1 MSSDLG
7 STDFDPEKEFDFI
20 ERLGKGQF
28 GEVWRVHHKKTNRV
42 LAVKKVTITQD
53 GHMAD
58 LAREINVMKKC
69 ASPYIVRY
77 YGNYLKGNVMWI
89 VMEYCAYGSVNDVMN
104 MTNRTLTEDQIASIA
119 QHVLQGLAYMEA
131 NRKIHRDIKPHNI
144 LLNTKGEAK
153 LADFGIS
160 RDMEAAE
167 LRKTVIGTPYYLAP
181 EVINETGYDGRAD
194 IWALGISCI
203 EMAEKDPPYADVH
216 PMRVLFLVA
225 NNPAPKLTHPE
236 LWSAEFN
243 DFVTK
248 CLEVDRDRRP
258 RAAQLLLHPFV
269 RNADPSH
276 LGPLIQQAQGFMD
289 QHGGLEKALM
299 LLKPKKEEEED
310 VAVDDLNKDLQL
322 GSDVSNG
329 SGSFSMSERQPN
341 YLAESSDDEMDMSF
355 GESDTEYSDQES
367 TGKKKKVAEDDF
379 DIDDFMADLEK
390 PPSKPSVPVEKKL
403 ERAPS
408 RPKLPRTM
416 SVEKTKDDMAWDT
429 LRGGLIADKE
439 RVNQRGKI
447 TEAARVESSAVDW
460 AAIASDSATDPKT
473 VEGPSL
479 LTPRTLERK
488 TSVKHI
494 DWGAAMKE
502 IAAVPQRPASMA
514 LPAGPSLKPPS
525 GQRPRST
532 SEVQFDDLLA
542 ELDSIQTP
550 SRTPKSFRNVAALAF
565 SKQFP
570 ESQSFSARGSW
581 SGLVSGENP
590 FRNNP
595 QFVVS
600 LSEPS
605 QCLITVKAD
614 SPGCRVR
621 FLVLQVRDA
630 QFCLP
635 SVPSYGVHTEVPFS
649 TDPEVSMPTLFDD
662 SNFKYVVI
670 PWIES
675 LGPSQSMS
683 FELKINAM
691 SALTIRKLP
700 NMSEIVRNGEWAKE
714 TAGGCI
720 NHASWRRNP
729 QFLIRVNAT
738 SDIHL
743 FITQMLDPLQ
753 YIGFYLVKTDD
764 PARKVMK
771 ISQSRILN
779 SDTKFRKKSEIY
791 SGRLSLNPGN
801 YVLVVATFEPNVLGK
816 FSVALLSDKQSLSFS
831 PLMDSNS
838 SIVAGVWSA
847 ETAGGCLNSPSWI
860 KNPKFLLR
868 VKKACHATL
877 VLTRSKDSKS
887 SSAEVPFLGFYVF
900 KGDQASASSLRKS
913 DVVCKTKNFV
923 DAVEVIE
930 HVNLSAG
937 NFVVVPCTFHPHFQG
952 SFSFSA
958 YGDGEFILEPLRTQ
972 SVGIKDKWVPSSSG
986 GSFQFSS
993 WRANPQ
999 YLATFEESGSASF
1012 SVGQERLPNG
1022 TFPLIGLVVVRPPTA
1037 FSSEKLMS
1045 LVVGDVMEN
1054 TKFSDSSLVASK
1066 TFPFK
1071 QGDKAVVIP
1080 MTFHPFI
1087 ENSFEVSVSGCKA
1100 ALHRLTDPWK
1110 WKWASSEWSRAKNT
1124 AGGCMNNKST
1134 WQQNPRFKFGLR
1146 VKSKV
1151 RVYLSQTTPPSQA
1164 GQPKKVPSAAGFY
1177 VFKYTTSAFTKNDF
1191 IGKSEFNPAKEVSA
1205 EFEFEP
1211 GVYILIATKF
1221 EANEEGQFSIHLFS
1235 HQDVAIALM

>member
-1 MSSDLG
+1 
-7 STDFDPEKEFDFI
+7 
-20 ERLGKGQF
+20 
-28 GEVWRVHHKKTNRV
+28 
-42 LAVKKVTITQD
+42 
-53 GHMAD
+53 
-58 LAREINVMKKC
+58 
-69 ASPYIVRY
+69 
-77 YGNYLKGNVMWI
+77 
-89 VMEYCAYGSVNDVMN
+89 MEYCAYGSVNDVMN
-104 MTNRTLTEDQIASIA
+104 MTNRTLTEDQIASVA
-119 QHVLQGLAYMEA
+119 RHVLQGLAYMEA

-181 EVINETGYDGRAD
+181 EVIKESGYDGRAD
-194 IWALGISCI
+194 IWSLGISCI

-236 LWSAEFN
+236 LWSADFN

-258 RAAQLLLHPFV
+258 RAAQLQQHPFV
-269 RNADPSH
+269 LNADPSH

-289 QHGGLEKALM
+289 QHGGLEKALV
-299 LLKPKKEEEED
+299 LLKPKKEEED
-310 VAVDDLNKDLQL
+310 VAIDDLNKDLQL
-322 GSDVSNG
+322 GSDASNG

-355 GESDTEYSDQES
+355 GESDTENSDQES
-367 TGKKKKVAEDDF
+367 TTKKKKGAEDDF

-390 PPSKPSVPVEKKL
+390 PPSKPAVPLEKKL

-408 RPKLPRTM
+408 RPKLPRTL
-416 SVEKTKDDMAWDT
+416 SVDKTKDDMAWDT

-439 RVNQRGKI
+439 RVNQRGKVA
-447 TEAARVESSAVDW
+447 EAAKVESSAVDW
-460 AAIASDSATDPKT
+460 IAIAADSATDPKT

-488 TSVKHI
+488 TSVKLI

-502 IAAVPQRPASMA
+502 IAAVPQQRPTSMV
-514 LPAGPSLKPPS
+514 LPTGSSLKPPS

-550 SRTPKSFRNVAALAF
+550 SKSPKLFRNVAALAF
-565 SKQFP
+565 AKQFP
-570 ESQSFSARGSW
+570 QSQSFSYRGSW
-581 SGLVSGENP
+581 TGIVSGENP

-595 QFVVS
+595 QFVIS

-621 FLVLQVRDA
+621 FMVLQVRDA

-635 SVPSYGVHTEVPFS
+635 SVPSYGVHTEVPFNS
-649 TDPEVSMPTLFDD
+649 DPEVSIPTLFDD
-662 SNFKYVVI
+662 ANFKYVVI

-675 LGPSQSMS
+675 LAPSKSIS

-691 SALTIRKLP
+691 ATLTIRQLP
-700 NMSEIVRNGEWAKE
+700 KMAEIVRNGEWTKD

-729 QFLIRVNAT
+729 QFLIRVNET

-743 FITQMLDPLQ
+743 FITQMLDHLQ
-753 YIGFYLVKTDD
+753 YIGFYLVKTDE
-764 PARKVMK
+764 PTRKVMK

-791 SGRLSLNPGN
+791 SGRLSLNPGT
-801 YVLVVATFEPNVLGK
+801 YALVVATFDPNALGK
-816 FSVALLSDKQSLSFS
+816 FCVALLSDKHSLSLT
-831 PLMDSNS
+831 PLVDSVS
-838 SIVAGVWSA
+838 SIATGVWSA

-868 VKKACHATL
+868 VKKPCQATL
-877 VLTRSKDSKS
+877 VLTRTKDVKS
-887 SSAEVPFLGFYVF
+887 NSSGEVPFLGFYVF
-900 KGDQASASSLRKS
+900 KGDQASVSSLRKV

-930 HVNLSAG
+930 HVSLPAG
-937 NFVVVPCTFHPHFQG
+937 YFVVLPCTFHPHFQG
-952 SFSFSA
+952 AFSFSA
-958 YGDGEFILEPLRTQ
+958 YGDGEITLEPLKTQ
-972 SVGIKDKWVPSSSG
+972 SVSIKDQWTSINSG

-999 YLATFEESGSASF
+999 FLAVMDEAGAASF

-1022 TFPLIGLVVVRPPTA
+1022 TFPLIGLVVVRPPESS
-1037 FSSEKLMS
+1037 SSEKLMS
-1045 LVVGDVMEN
+1045 LVVSDVMEN
-1054 TKFSDSSLVASK
+1054 TKFSDSSVVSSK
-1066 TFPFK
+1066 AFPFK
-1071 QGDKAVVIP
+1071 KGEKVVVIP

-1087 ENSFEVSVSGCKA
+1087 ENTFEVNVAGCKA
-1100 ALHRLTDPWK
+1100 SVQRLSDPWK
-1110 WKWASSEWSRAKNT
+1110 WKWASSEWARAKNT
-1124 AGGCMNNKST
+1124 AGGCMNNKAT
-1134 WQQNPRFKFGLR
+1134 WQNNPRFKFGLR
-1146 VKSKV
+1146 TKSKV
-1151 RVYLSQTTPPSQA
+1151 RVYLSQTVPPQPP
-1164 GQPKKVPSAAGFY
+1164 GQPKKPPTAAGFY
-1177 VFKYTTSAFTKNDF
+1177 IFKYTTSAFTKSDF
-1191 IGKSEFNPAKEVSA
+1191 IGKSEFNPAKEGAYRLPVERARRPRLTTNPIVLQFLLSLNSSP
-1205 EFEFEP
+1205 EF
-1211 GVYILIATKF
+1211 I
-1221 EANEEGQFSIHLFS
+1221 S
-1235 HQDVAIALM
+1235 